1 MAKDLQLQF
10 AYAAGIITL
19 LTVQDTKKET
29 VRITAK
35 RMIIFVIMRMIT
47 ITRFLTSK
55 KTLSQQGDARP

>member
-1 MAKDLQLQF
+1 MAKAMQLQF

-55 KTLSQQGDARP
+55 